1 MLNEES
7 VPLSSEE
14 ANWGEFTEDQWL
26 ELKGRLRH
34 PETSRQA
41 LISLAKRN
49 DVPHHILSFIPESPL
64 CDEEILR
71 ILSKK
76 TDYVRAIINRFKKIH
91 GAYLSSLSE
100 KEPFSD
106 RFISS
111 RFENPSLAAA
121 HLLWTGTAFAEYFW
135 YDLATSGILKIDYR
149 ADTAESDHFGPL
161 YDDKFP
167 EFDNSLTEW
176 ILSDSENCE
185 WIRLET
191 QVDIDYVVDSLVGD
205 EIVDTYL
212 GSQDY
217 LLVDQVTND
226 GEAMALATVH
236 GIENGHLELVDS
248 KILGTLLAEW
258 LSDFDRELVDAEVTV
273 ISEPKLSG
281 LGFREL
287 SETQIENVIFNLLD
301 ANKHFLIQRLG
312 IANHFLSLVA
322 LHGNTPTHL
331 RNEILSSVEDSDD
344 LAAIR
349 EYLES

>member
-7 VPLSSEE
+7 VPLSAEE
-14 ANWGEFTEDQWL
+14 ANWSKFTEDQWL
-26 ELKGRLRH
+26 ELRGRLRH
-34 PETSRQA
+34 PETSQQA
-41 LISLAKRN
+41 LISLANRN
-49 DVPHHILSFIPESPL
+49 DVPHNILSFIPESPS
-64 CDEEILR
+64 CDEEILQ

-76 TDYVRAIINRFKKIH
+76 TDSVRPIINRFKRIH

-100 KEPFSD
+100 NEPFSD

-135 YDLATSGILKIDYR
+135 HDLAISGILKIDYR

-185 WIRLET
+185 WIRLEP
-191 QVDIDYVVDSLVGD
+191 QVDIDYVVERLVGD
-205 EIVDTYL
+205 EIVDAYL
-212 GSQDY
+212 DSQDY
-217 LLVDQVTND
+217 LLVEKVNND
-226 GEAMALATVH
+226 GEAMALATAH
-236 GIENGHLELVDS
+236 GLENGHLELVDS

-273 ISEPKLSG
+273 ISEPKLLG

-287 SETQIENVIFNLLD
+287 SETQIENVVFNLLD
-301 ANKHFLIQRLG
+301 ANTHFLIQRLG
-312 IANHFLSLVA
+312 IATHLLSLVA
-322 LHGNTPTHL
+322 LHDNTPAHL
-331 RNEILSSVEDSDD
+331 RNIILSSVEGSDD

-349 EYLES
+349 EYFEA